1 MRNLGILVLVGM
13 LAISLTGCGEGTPA
27 ETPADQMPQPPADG
41 QKAPKGGKA
50 NNAMPPVGAD
60 GAAGI

>member
-1 MRNLGILVLVGM
+1 MS
-13 LAISLTGCGEGTPA
+13 LAGCGEGTP
-27 ETPADQMPQPPADG
+27 EGTPPDQLPKAPADG

-50 NNAMPPVGAD
+50 NNSMPPVGPD

>member
-1 MRNLGILVLVGM
+1 MRRLGILSIVWM
-13 LAISLTGCGEGTPA
+13 LAISLTGCGEGAPA
-27 ETPADQMPQPPADG
+27 GTPADQMPKAPAEG
-41 QKAPKGGKA
+41 EKAPKGGKA